1 MSFYTALTGLNAAS
15 AQLGVSSNNIAN
27 VGTIG
32 FKKSRAQF
40 GDIFATSPLQKN
52 SSVVGQGV
60 NLKEISQVFS
70 QGNIV
75 NSANSLDLA
84 VSGQGFFALK
94 PNLTSNQTVYTR
106 NGGFSVNNDR
116 YVVDSVGQFLQV
128 FPVNEDGSV
137 TSTSIDAAGS
147 LQLPETSGEPK
158 ASSQLLLGVNL
169 PADAEIIPER
179 AIFTSGQANYE
190 FDRDDPETYNKS
202 TSITVFDSLGNASIA
217 TIYYYKTQNAT
228 VNDPTNKWQT
238 RIFIGDRE
246 IEPALLKAKNDK
258 NEVLYINKFGQL
270 SADPAAVDPTFNPNA
285 AHPKYALDEQKS
297 QVASQAGAWTGGFM
311 QNGADFGSTDLV
323 PITVTGLSEVA
334 DAALS
339 AAAAAANPPIDRPTI
354 AENGGLSGQD
364 LFRVSVDG
372 SNFVDVS
379 LDLDATESS
388 QLNGAGLANAITLAL
403 NDQLGDEKFF
413 DFSSPSD
420 RAFAITTINDEGVAV
435 DPPYVVKFDVPA
447 DKTATT
453 MLPSDIVDAINL
465 AMESTIVTP
474 AAGGN
479 PAVTLADQLTV
490 SYNIRER
497 AIQFKPSSSEFD
509 DEVSQIR
516 VTGWNLANPDAA
528 PDDAG
533 ELDGSAAENLVLG
546 FGATSETISVGASV
560 TLGAFLSDAL
570 VPNGDFRLDPDQ
582 QRSGIKV
589 EYLRDERRFV
599 FKSGTT
605 GEASTI
611 DIQPLYRYLD
621 NDGNPTGD
629 VVPVDL
635 VNELLEAT
643 PLAIG
648 LANVRAGQVLGFAE
662 EVADEILVSSGTGLP
677 GIPAI
682 TTGSRTGV
690 DTSGTFPITFQDNVI
705 SVTVDGVDGKITIP
719 PGAYTGDTFAAEVQ
733 NRVNLIQTEDG
744 RKVSGVKVRFDID
757 AQRFTFTSGTASRD
771 SFINV
776 NGHPNFGLAVTTQE
790 RGDVPDVTI
799 LQQARDVDGNP
810 IFVDGDGNETIVP
823 IEGTPNWVPVY
834 LDKGELTF
842 DTSGRLISPKEG
854 AAYTPFDP
862 QNGSD
867 PIVLNVDYGT
877 NSTQFS
883 QPFSVLSLS
892 QDGFPSGKLDGLDID
907 SSGVVR
913 ANYTNGQQVALGKII
928 LTNFANPNGL
938 KQIGDANYLETTNSG
953 QPTLGEAGGDGFG
966 SIQAGAL
973 ERANVD
979 LTEELVELITAQRNF
994 QANAK
999 AIETSST
1006 LTQTIINIRN

>member
-60 NLKEISQVFS
+60 NLKEISQVFT

-169 PADAEIIPER
+169 PADAEIIPKR
-179 AIFTSGQANYE
+179 DIFTSGQANYE
-190 FDRDDPETYNKS
+190 FDRNDPETYNKS

-228 VNDPTNKWQT
+228 VDDPTNKWQT

-285 AHPKYALDEQKS
+285 AHPKYALDDQKTQVPS
-297 QVASQAGAWTGGFM
+297 QSGSWTGGFM

-323 PITVTGLSEVA
+323 PITVTG
-334 DAALS
+334 DGPNNAATS
-339 AAAAAANPPIDRPTI
+339 ATDP
-354 AENGGLSGQD
+354 LSGQD
-364 LFRVSVDG
+364 LFRVSIDG
-372 SNFVDVS
+372 SNYVNVS
-379 LDLDATESS
+379 LPINAGDTQA
-388 QLNGAGLANAITLAL
+388 LNGSGLANAISLAL
-403 NDQLGDEKFF
+403 NDQFGDERFF
-413 DFSSPSD
+413 DFSNATD
-420 RAFAITTINDEGVAV
+420 RAFRITTVDENGVET
-435 DPPYVVKFDVPA
+435 PHVVQIDIP
-447 DKTATT
+447 DGKTATT
-453 MLPSDIVDAINL
+453 MLPSDIVAAIKAEMDTIALGDGTGDSLGDRL
-465 AMESTIVTP
+465 A
-474 AAGGN
+474 
-479 PAVTLADQLTV
+479 V

-509 DEVSQIR
+509 DDISQIR
-516 VTGWNLANPDAA
+516 VTGWDAA
-528 PDDAG
+528 TA
-533 ELDGSAAENLVLG
+533 SATENLVLG
-546 FGATSETISVGASV
+546 FGTTSETIAVGASV

-582 QRSGIKV
+582 QRSGIDV

-599 FKSGTT
+599 FYSGTT

-611 DIQPLYRYLD
+611 EIEPLYRFFQ
-621 NDGNPTGD
+621 DGDAAGQPTGE
-629 VVPVDL
+629 VVP
-635 VNELLEAT
+635 LEQVEAA
-643 PLAIG
+643 LAAG
-648 LANVRAGQVLGFAE
+648 TAALANVRAGQVLGFAE
-662 EVADEILVSSGTGLP
+662 EVADEILVRAGTGLP
-677 GIPAI
+677 GVPAI
-682 TTGSRTGV
+682 TTGSRSGV
-690 DTSGTFPITFQDNVI
+690 DTSGTFPVTFQDNVI

-719 PGAYTGDTFAAEVQ
+719 PGAYTGDTFAAEVEK
-733 NRVNLIQTEDG
+733 RVNLIETEDG

-776 NGHPNFGLAVTTQE
+776 NGHPNFGLAVTTQS

-799 LQQARDVDGNP
+799 LQQARDEDGNP

-823 IEGTPNWVPVY
+823 IDGTPNWVPVY

>member
-1 MSFYTALTGLNAAS
+1 M
-15 AQLGVSSNNIAN
+15 
-27 VGTIG
+27 
-32 FKKSRAQF
+32 
-40 GDIFATSPLQKN
+40 
-52 SSVVGQGV
+52 
-60 NLKEISQVFS
+60 
-70 QGNIV
+70 
-75 NSANSLDLA
+75 
-84 VSGQGFFALK
+84 
-94 PNLTSNQTVYTR
+94 
-106 NGGFSVNNDR
+106 
-116 YVVDSVGQFLQV
+116 
-128 FPVNEDGSV
+128 
-137 TSTSIDAAGS
+137 
-147 LQLPETSGEPK
+147 
-158 ASSQLLLGVNL
+158 NL

-228 VNDPTNKWQT
+228 VTDPTNKWQT

-311 QNGADFGSTDLV
+311 QNGADFGSTDLI
-323 PITVTGLSEVA
+323 PISVTGLSETA

-339 AAAAAANPPIDRPTI
+339 VADPTRNTI
-354 AENGGLSGQD
+354 AENGALSGQD

-403 NDQLGDEKFF
+403 NDQFGDEKFF

-420 RAFAITTINDEGVAV
+420 RAFRITTIDENAV
-435 DPPYVVKFDVPA
+435 ETSHVIKIAIPA
-447 DKTATT
+447 NKTATT

-465 AMESTIVTP
+465 AMASTVVVAADP
-474 AAGGN
+474 AAT
-479 PAVTLADQLTV
+479 PPVAEVTLADQMTV

-497 AIQFKPSSSEFD
+497 AIQFKPSGSDFD
-509 DEVSQIR
+509 DDISQIR

-528 PDDAG
+528 PGDAG

-629 VVPVDL
+629 VVPVEL
-635 VNELLEAT
+635 VNDLLQAN
-643 PLAIG
+643 PLDIG

-677 GIPAI
+677 GVPAI

-690 DTSGTFPITFQDNVI
+690 DTSGTFRSPFRT
-705 SVTVDGVDGKITIP
+705 
-719 PGAYTGDTFAAEVQ
+719 
-733 NRVNLIQTEDG
+733 
-744 RKVSGVKVRFDID
+744 
-757 AQRFTFTSGTASRD
+757 TS
-771 SFINV
+771 
-776 NGHPNFGLAVTTQE
+776 
-790 RGDVPDVTI
+790 
-799 LQQARDVDGNP
+799 
-810 IFVDGDGNETIVP
+810 
-823 IEGTPNWVPVY
+823 
-834 LDKGELTF
+834 
-842 DTSGRLISPKEG
+842 
-854 AAYTPFDP
+854 
-862 QNGSD
+862 
-867 PIVLNVDYGT
+867 
-877 NSTQFS
+877 
-883 QPFSVLSLS
+883 
-892 QDGFPSGKLDGLDID
+892 FPSRWMEWTGKLLFPL
-907 SSGVVR
+907 
-913 ANYTNGQQVALGKII
+913 ALTPAIP
-928 LTNFANPNGL
+928 LPRRCR
-938 KQIGDANYLETTNSG
+938 IG
-953 QPTLGEAGGDGFG
+953 
-966 SIQAGAL
+966 
-973 ERANVD
+973 
-979 LTEELVELITAQRNF
+979 
-994 QANAK
+994 
-999 AIETSST
+999 
-1006 LTQTIINIRN
+1006 

>member
-60 NLKEISQVFS
+60 NLKEISQVFT

-169 PADAEIIPER
+169 PADAEIIPKR
-179 AIFTSGQANYE
+179 DIFTSGQANYE
-190 FDRDDPETYNKS
+190 FDRNDPETYNKS

-228 VNDPTNKWQT
+228 VDDPTNKWQT

-285 AHPKYALDEQKS
+285 AHPKYALDDQKTQVPS
-297 QVASQAGAWTGGFM
+297 QSGSWTGGFM

-323 PITVTGLSEVA
+323 PITVTGNGPNN
-334 DAALS
+334 AATS
-339 AAAAAANPPIDRPTI
+339 ATDP
-354 AENGGLSGQD
+354 LSGQD
-364 LFRVSVDG
+364 LFRVSIDG
-372 SNFVDVS
+372 SNYVDIS
-379 LDLDATESS
+379 LPINAGDTQA
-388 QLNGAGLANAITLAL
+388 LNGSGLANAISLAL
-403 NDQLGDEKFF
+403 NDQFGDERFF
-413 DFSSPSD
+413 DFSNATD
-420 RAFAITTINDEGVAV
+420 RAFRITTVDENGVET
-435 DPPYVVKFDVPA
+435 PHVVQIDIP
-447 DKTATT
+447 DGKTATT
-453 MLPSDIVDAINL
+453 MLPSDIVAAIKTQMDTIALGDGTGDSLGDRL
-465 AMESTIVTP
+465 A
-474 AAGGN
+474 
-479 PAVTLADQLTV
+479 V

-509 DEVSQIR
+509 DDISQIR
-516 VTGWNLANPDAA
+516 VTGWDAA
-528 PDDAG
+528 TA
-533 ELDGSAAENLVLG
+533 SATENLVLG
-546 FGATSETISVGASV
+546 FGATSETIAVGASV

-582 QRSGIKV
+582 QRSGIDV

-599 FKSGTT
+599 FYSGTT

-611 DIQPLYRYLD
+611 EIEPLYRFFQ
-621 NDGNPTGD
+621 DGDAAGQPTGE
-629 VVPVDL
+629 VVP
-635 VNELLEAT
+635 LEQVEAA
-643 PLAIG
+643 LAAG
-648 LANVRAGQVLGFAE
+648 TAALANVRAGQVLGFAE
-662 EVADEILVSSGTGLP
+662 EVADEILVRAGTGLP
-677 GIPAI
+677 GVPAI
-682 TTGSRTGV
+682 TTGSRSGV
-690 DTSGTFPITFQDNVI
+690 DTSGTFPVTFQDNVI

-719 PGAYTGDTFAAEVQ
+719 PGAYTGDTFAAEVEK
-733 NRVNLIQTEDG
+733 RVNLIETEDG

-776 NGHPNFGLAVTTQE
+776 NGHPNFGLAVTAQS

-799 LQQARDVDGNP
+799 LQQARDEDGNP

-823 IEGTPNWVPVY
+823 IDGTPNWVPVY

>member
-60 NLKEISQVFS
+60 NLKEISQVFT

-169 PADAEIIPER
+169 PADAEIIPKR
-179 AIFTSGQANYE
+179 DIFTSGQANYE
-190 FDRDDPETYNKS
+190 FDRNDPETYNKS

-228 VNDPTNKWQT
+228 VDDPTNKWQT

-285 AHPKYALDEQKS
+285 AHPKYALDDQKTQVPS
-297 QVASQAGAWTGGFM
+297 QSGSWTGGFM

-323 PITVTGLSEVA
+323 PITVTGDSP
-334 DAALS
+334 DNAATS
-339 AAAAAANPPIDRPTI
+339 ATDP
-354 AENGGLSGQD
+354 LSGQD
-364 LFRVSVDG
+364 LFRVSIDG
-372 SNFVDVS
+372 SNYVDVS
-379 LDLDATESS
+379 LPINAGDTQA
-388 QLNGAGLANAITLAL
+388 LNGSGLANAISLAL
-403 NDQLGDEKFF
+403 NDQFGDERFF
-413 DFSSPSD
+413 DFSNATD
-420 RAFAITTINDEGVAV
+420 RAFRITTVDENGVET
-435 DPPYVVKFDVPA
+435 PHVVQIDIP
-447 DKTATT
+447 DGKTATT
-453 MLPSDIVDAINL
+453 MLPSDIVDAIKAQMDTIDLGDGTGDSLGDRL
-465 AMESTIVTP
+465 A
-474 AAGGN
+474 
-479 PAVTLADQLTV
+479 V

-509 DEVSQIR
+509 DDISQIR
-516 VTGWNLANPDAA
+516 VTGWDAA
-528 PDDAG
+528 TA
-533 ELDGSAAENLVLG
+533 SATENLVLG
-546 FGATSETISVGASV
+546 FGATSETIAVGASV

-582 QRSGIKV
+582 QRSGIDV

-599 FKSGTT
+599 FYSGTT

-611 DIQPLYRYLD
+611 EIEPLYRFFQ
-621 NDGNPTGD
+621 DGDAAGQPTGE
-629 VVPVDL
+629 VVP
-635 VNELLEAT
+635 LEQVEAA
-643 PLAIG
+643 LAAG
-648 LANVRAGQVLGFAE
+648 TAALANVRAGQVLGFAE
-662 EVADEILVSSGTGLP
+662 EVADEILVRAGTGLP
-677 GIPAI
+677 GVPAI
-682 TTGSRTGV
+682 TTGSRSGV
-690 DTSGTFPITFQDNVI
+690 DTSGTFPVTFQDNVI

-719 PGAYTGDTFAAEVQ
+719 PGAYTGDTFAAEVEK
-733 NRVNLIQTEDG
+733 RVNLIETEDG

-776 NGHPNFGLAVTTQE
+776 NGHPNFGLAVTTQS

-799 LQQARDVDGNP
+799 LQQARDEDGNP

-823 IEGTPNWVPVY
+823 IDGTPNWVPVY

>member
-1 MSFYTALTGLNAAS
+1 LNAAS

-60 NLKEISQVFS
+60 NLKEISQVFT

-169 PADAEIIPER
+169 PADAEIIPKR
-179 AIFTSGQANYE
+179 DIFTSGQANYE
-190 FDRDDPETYNKS
+190 FDRNDPDTYNKS

-228 VNDPTNKWQT
+228 VDDPTNKWQT

-285 AHPKYALDEQKS
+285 AHPKYSLDDQKTQVPS
-297 QVASQAGAWTGGFM
+297 QTGSWTGGFM

-323 PITVTGLSEVA
+323 PLTITGNAPDNTA
-334 DAALS
+334 TAATD
-339 AAAAAANPPIDRPTI
+339 P
-354 AENGGLSGQD
+354 LSGQD
-364 LFRVSVDG
+364 LFRVSIDG
-372 SNFVDVS
+372 SNYVNVS
-379 LDLDATESS
+379 LPISAGETTT
-388 QLNGAGLANAITLAL
+388 LNGSGLANAISLAL
-403 NDQLGDEKFF
+403 NDQFGDERFF
-413 DFSSPSD
+413 DFSSTTDKSFRVTTVD
-420 RAFAITTINDEGVAV
+420 DNLTESSYVITID
-435 DPPYVVKFDVPA
+435 PA
-447 DKTATT
+447 DVGKTDTT
-453 MLPSDIVDAINL
+453 MLPADIVAAVSAQLAQTPVDA
-465 AMESTIVTP
+465 
-474 AAGGN
+474 
-479 PAVTLADQLTV
+479 ADPDGEKLGDRLSV

-497 AIQFKPSSSEFD
+497 AIQFKPASSAND
-509 DEVSQIR
+509 KDVSQIR
-516 VTGWNLANPDAA
+516 ITGWDTTLNNGNGGAT
-528 PDDAG
+528 
-533 ELDGSAAENLVLG
+533 ENLILG
-546 FGATSETISVGASV
+546 FGATSETIAVGASV
-560 TLGAFLSDAL
+560 TLGAYLSDAL

-582 QRSGIKV
+582 QRSGIDV

-599 FKSGTT
+599 FYSGTT

-611 DIQPLYRYLD
+611 EIEPLYRFLV
-621 NDGNPTGD
+621 DGEPTGE
-629 VVPVDL
+629 VVP
-635 VNELLEAT
+635 LEQVEE
-643 PLAIG
+643 AIAAGTAG

-662 EVADEILVSSGTGLP
+662 EVADEILVKSGTGLA

-690 DTSGTFPITFQDNVI
+690 DTSGTFPVTFQDNVI

-719 PGAYTGDTFAAEVQ
+719 PGAYTGDTFAAEVEK
-733 NRVNLIQTEDG
+733 RVNLIETEDG

-757 AQRFTFTSGTASRD
+757 AQRFSFTSGTASRD

-776 NGHPNFGLAVTTQE
+776 NGHPNFGLSATTQS

-799 LQQARDVDGNP
+799 LQQARDEDGNP

-823 IEGTPNWVPVY
+823 IDGTPNWVPVY

-1006 LTQTIINIRN
+1006 LTQTIINIRS

>member
-60 NLKEISQVFS
+60 NLKEISQVFT

-169 PADAEIIPER
+169 PADAEIIPKR
-179 AIFTSGQANYE
+179 DIFTSGQANYE
-190 FDRDDPETYNKS
+190 FDRNDPDTYNKS

-228 VNDPTNKWQT
+228 VDDPTNKWQT

-285 AHPKYALDEQKS
+285 AHPKYSLDDQKTQVPS
-297 QVASQAGAWTGGFM
+297 QTGSWTGGFM

-323 PITVTGLSEVA
+323 PLTITGNAPDNTA
-334 DAALS
+334 TAATD
-339 AAAAAANPPIDRPTI
+339 P
-354 AENGGLSGQD
+354 LSGQD
-364 LFRVSVDG
+364 LFRVSIDG
-372 SNFVDVS
+372 SNYVNVS
-379 LDLDATESS
+379 LPISAGETTT
-388 QLNGAGLANAITLAL
+388 LNGSGLANAISLAL
-403 NDQLGDEKFF
+403 NDQFGDERFF
-413 DFSSPSD
+413 DFSSTTDKSFRVTTVD
-420 RAFAITTINDEGVAV
+420 DNLTESSYVITID
-435 DPPYVVKFDVPA
+435 PA
-447 DKTATT
+447 DVGKTDTT
-453 MLPSDIVDAINL
+453 MLPADIVAAVSAQLAQTPVDA
-465 AMESTIVTP
+465 
-474 AAGGN
+474 
-479 PAVTLADQLTV
+479 ADPDGEKLGDRLSV

-497 AIQFKPSSSEFD
+497 AIQFKPASSAND
-509 DEVSQIR
+509 KDVSQIR
-516 VTGWNLANPDAA
+516 ITGWDTTLNNGNGGAT
-528 PDDAG
+528 
-533 ELDGSAAENLVLG
+533 ENLILG
-546 FGATSETISVGASV
+546 FGATSETIAVGASV
-560 TLGAFLSDAL
+560 TLGAYLSDAL

-582 QRSGIKV
+582 QRSGIDV

-599 FKSGTT
+599 FYSGTT

-611 DIQPLYRYLD
+611 EIEPLYRFLV
-621 NDGNPTGD
+621 DGEPTGE
-629 VVPVDL
+629 VVP
-635 VNELLEAT
+635 LEQVEE
-643 PLAIG
+643 AIAAGTAG

-662 EVADEILVSSGTGLP
+662 EVADEILVKSGTGLA

-690 DTSGTFPITFQDNVI
+690 DTSGTFPVTFQDNVI

-719 PGAYTGDTFAAEVQ
+719 PGAYTGDTFAAEVEK
-733 NRVNLIQTEDG
+733 RVNLIETEDG

-757 AQRFTFTSGTASRD
+757 AQRFSFTSGTASRD

-776 NGHPNFGLAVTTQE
+776 NGHPNFGLSATTQS

-799 LQQARDVDGNP
+799 LQQARDEDGNP

-823 IEGTPNWVPVY
+823 IDGTPNWVPVY

-1006 LTQTIINIRN
+1006 LTQTIINIRS

>member
-60 NLKEISQVFS
+60 NLKEISQVFT

-169 PADAEIIPER
+169 PADAEIIPKR
-179 AIFTSGQANYE
+179 DIFASGQANYE
-190 FDRDDPETYNKS
+190 FDRNDPETYNKS

-228 VNDPTNKWQT
+228 VDDPTNKWQT

-285 AHPKYALDEQKS
+285 AHPKYALDDQKTQVPS
-297 QVASQAGAWTGGFM
+297 QSGNWTGGFM

-323 PITVTGLSEVA
+323 PISVTG
-334 DAALS
+334 DGPNNAATS
-339 AAAAAANPPIDRPTI
+339 ATDP
-354 AENGGLSGQD
+354 LSGQD
-364 LFRVSVDG
+364 LFRVSIDG
-372 SNFVDVS
+372 SNYVNVS
-379 LDLDATESS
+379 LPISAGET
-388 QLNGAGLANAITLAL
+388 QALNGSGLANAISLAL
-403 NDQLGDEKFF
+403 NDQFGDERFF
-413 DFSSPSD
+413 DFTNTTD
-420 RAFAITTINDEGVAV
+420 RAFRITTVDENGVET
-435 DPPYVVKFDVPA
+435 PHVVQIDIP
-447 DKTATT
+447 DGKTATT
-453 MLPSDIVDAINL
+453 MLPADIVDAIKAQMDTIDLGDGTGDSLGDRL
-465 AMESTIVTP
+465 A
-474 AAGGN
+474 
-479 PAVTLADQLTV
+479 V

-509 DEVSQIR
+509 DDISQIR
-516 VTGWNLANPDAA
+516 VTGWDTATAA
-528 PDDAG
+528 AT
-533 ELDGSAAENLVLG
+533 ENLVLG
-546 FGATSETISVGASV
+546 FGATSETIAVGASV

-582 QRSGIKV
+582 QRSGIDV

-599 FKSGTT
+599 FFSGTT

-611 DIQPLYRYLD
+611 EIEPLYRFFQ
-621 NDGNPTGD
+621 DGDAVGQPTGD
-629 VVPVDL
+629 VVP
-635 VNELLEAT
+635 LEQVEAA
-643 PLAIG
+643 LAAG
-648 LANVRAGQVLGFAE
+648 TAALSNVRAGQVLGFAE
-662 EVADEILVSSGTGLP
+662 EVADEILVRAGTGLP
-677 GIPAI
+677 GVPAI
-682 TTGSRTGV
+682 TTGSRSGV
-690 DTSGTFPITFQDNVI
+690 DTSGTFPVTFQDNVI

-719 PGAYTGDTFAAEVQ
+719 PGAYTGDTFAAEVEK
-733 NRVNLIQTEDG
+733 RVNLIETEDG

-776 NGHPNFGLAVTTQE
+776 NGHPNFGLAVTTQS

-799 LQQARDVDGNP
+799 LQQARDEDGNP

-823 IEGTPNWVPVY
+823 IDGTPNWVPVY

>member
-60 NLKEISQVFS
+60 NLKEISQVFT

-169 PADAEIIPER
+169 PADAEIIPQRE
-179 AIFTSGQANYE
+179 IFASGQANYE
-190 FDRDDPETYNKS
+190 FDRNDPETYNKS

-228 VNDPTNKWQT
+228 VDDPSNKWQT

-270 SADPAAVDPTFNPNA
+270 SADPAALDPTFNPNA
-285 AHPKYALDEQKS
+285 AHPKYALDDQRV
-297 QVASQAGAWTGGFM
+297 QVPSQAGTWTGGFM

-323 PITVTGLSEVA
+323 PITVTGA
-334 DAALS
+334 PPNNAATS
-339 AAAAAANPPIDRPTI
+339 ATDP
-354 AENGGLSGQD
+354 LSGQD
-364 LFRVSVDG
+364 LFRVSIDG
-372 SNFVDVS
+372 SNYVNVS
-379 LDLDATESS
+379 LPLNAGETQE
-388 QLNGAGLANAITLAL
+388 LNGSGLANAISLAL
-403 NDQLGDEKFF
+403 NDQFGDERFF
-413 DFSSPSD
+413 DFSDVDD
-420 RAFAITTINDEGVAV
+420 RAFRITTIDENGVETPRV
-435 DPPYVVKFDVPA
+435 ILIDIPA
-447 DKTATT
+447 GKTPTT
-453 MLPSDIVDAINL
+453 MLPSDIVNAVNA
-465 AMESTIVTP
+465 AMDGVTVP
-474 AAGGN
+474 DGAGGTEPLSN
-479 PAVTLADQLTV
+479 QVTVA
-490 SYNIRER
+490 YNIRER
-497 AIQFKPSSSEFD
+497 ALQFKPAASEFD
-509 DEVSQIR
+509 DDVSQIR
-516 VTGWNLANPDAA
+516 VTGWSLTDAA
-528 PDDAG
+528 NADATDQAT
-533 ELDGSAAENLVLG
+533 LAGSAVENLVLG
-546 FGATSETISVGASV
+546 FGATSETIAVGASV
-560 TLGAFLSDAL
+560 TLGAFLSDGL

-582 QRSGIKV
+582 QRAGIDV

-599 FKSGTT
+599 FYSGTT

-611 DIQPLYRYLD
+611 EIEPLYRFFQ
-621 NDGNPTGD
+621 DGDAPNQPTGE
-629 VVPVDL
+629 VVPREQV
-635 VNELLEAT
+635 EAA
-643 PLAIG
+643 LANNTAA
-648 LANVRAGQVLGFAE
+648 LANVRAGQVLGFAD
-662 EVADEILVSSGTGLP
+662 EVADEILERFGTGLP
-677 GIPAI
+677 GVPAI
-682 TTGSRTGV
+682 TTGSRSGV
-690 DTSGTFPITFQDNVI
+690 DTSGTFPVTFQDNVV

-719 PGAYTGDTFAAEVQ
+719 PGAYTGDTFAAEVEK
-733 NRVNLIQTEDG
+733 RVNLIETEDG

-776 NGHPNFGLAVTTQE
+776 NGHPNFGLAVTTQS

-799 LQQARDVDGNP
+799 LQQARDDDGNP

>member
-179 AIFTSGQANYE
+179 EIFASGQANYE
-190 FDRDDPETYNKS
+190 FDRNDPETYNKS

-311 QNGADFGSTDLV
+311 QNGADFGSTDLI
-323 PITVTGLSEVA
+323 PITVTGLSETA

-339 AAAAAANPPIDRPTI
+339 VADPTRNTI
-354 AENGGLSGQD
+354 AENGALSGQD

-388 QLNGAGLANAITLAL
+388 QLNGAGLANAVTLAL
-403 NDQLGDEKFF
+403 NDQFGDEKFF

-420 RAFAITTINDEGVAV
+420 RAFRITTIDENAV
-435 DPPYVVKFDVPA
+435 ETSHVVKIAIPA

-465 AMESTIVTP
+465 AMAGTVVVAADPDATP
-474 AAGGN
+474 PVAE
-479 PAVTLADQLTV
+479 VTLADQMTV

-497 AIQFKPSSSEFD
+497 AIQFKPSGSDFD
-509 DEVSQIR
+509 DDISQIR

-528 PDDAG
+528 PGDAG

-629 VVPVDL
+629 VVPVEL
-635 VNELLEAT
+635 VNDLLQAT
-643 PLAIG
+643 PLDIG

-662 EVADEILVSSGTGLP
+662 EVADEILVRTGTGLP
-677 GIPAI
+677 GIPAV

-690 DTSGTFPITFQDNVI
+690 DTSGTFPVTFQDNVI

-776 NGHPNFGLAVTTQE
+776 NGHPNFGLAVTTQS

-799 LQQARDVDGNP
+799 LQQARDEDGNP

-823 IEGTPNWVPVY
+823 IDGTPNWVPVY

>member
-60 NLKEISQVFS
+60 NLKEISQVFT

-116 YVVDSVGQFLQV
+116 NVVDSVGQFLQV

-169 PADAEIIPER
+169 PADAEIIPKR
-179 AIFTSGQANYE
+179 DIFTSGQANYE
-190 FDRDDPETYNKS
+190 FDRNDPDTYNKS

-228 VNDPTNKWQT
+228 VDDPTNKWQT

-285 AHPKYALDEQKS
+285 AHPKYSLDDQKTQVPS
-297 QVASQAGAWTGGFM
+297 QTGSWTGGFM
-311 QNGADFGSTDLV
+311 QNGADFGSTDLI
-323 PITVTGLSEVA
+323 PLTITGDAPDNTATGA
-334 DAALS
+334 TD
-339 AAAAAANPPIDRPTI
+339 P
-354 AENGGLSGQD
+354 LSGQD
-364 LFRVSVDG
+364 LFRVSIDG
-372 SNFVDVS
+372 SNYVNVS
-379 LDLDATESS
+379 LPISAGETTT
-388 QLNGAGLANAITLAL
+388 LNGSGLANAISLAL
-403 NDQLGDEKFF
+403 NDQLGDERFF
-413 DFSSPSD
+413 DFSSATDKSFRVTTVD
-420 RAFAITTINDEGVAV
+420 DNLTESSYVITID
-435 DPPYVVKFDVPA
+435 PA
-447 DKTATT
+447 DVGKTDTT
-453 MLPSDIVDAINL
+453 MLPADIVAAVKAQLALTPVDAND
-465 AMESTIVTP
+465 P
-474 AAGGN
+474 AGEKLGDR
-479 PAVTLADQLTV
+479 LSV

-497 AIQFKPSSSEFD
+497 AIQFKPASSAND
-509 DEVSQIR
+509 KDVSQIR
-516 VTGWNLANPDAA
+516 ITGWDTSLNGGN
-528 PDDAG
+528 G
-533 ELDGSAAENLVLG
+533 GAAENLILG
-546 FGATSETISVGASV
+546 FGATSETIAVGASV
-560 TLGAFLSDAL
+560 TLGAYLSDAL

-582 QRSGIKV
+582 QRSGIDV

-599 FKSGTT
+599 FYSGTT

-611 DIQPLYRYLD
+611 EIEPLYRFLD
-621 NDGNPTGD
+621 ANGDPTGD
-629 VVPVDL
+629 VVP
-635 VNELLEAT
+635 LEQVEA
-643 PLAIG
+643 AIAAG
-648 LANVRAGQVLGFAE
+648 TAALANVRAGQVLGFAE
-662 EVADEILVSSGTGLP
+662 EVADEILVKAGTGLA
-677 GIPAI
+677 GIPAV

-690 DTSGTFPITFQDNVI
+690 DTSGTFPVTFQDNVI

-719 PGAYTGDTFAAEVQ
+719 PGAYTGDTFAAEVER
-733 NRVNLIQTEDG
+733 RVNLIETEDG

-757 AQRFTFTSGTASRD
+757 AQRFSFTSGTASRD

-776 NGHPNFGLAVTTQE
+776 NGHPNFGLATTTQS
-790 RGDVPDVTI
+790 RGDVPNVTI
-799 LQQARDVDGNP
+799 LQQARDEDGNP

-823 IEGTPNWVPVY
+823 IDGTPNWVPVY

-1006 LTQTIINIRN
+1006 LTQTIINIRS

>member
-60 NLKEISQVFS
+60 NLKEISQVFT

-169 PADAEIIPER
+169 PADAEIIPKRE
-179 AIFTSGQANYE
+179 IFTSGQANYE
-190 FDRDDPETYNKS
+190 FDRNDPETYNKS

-228 VNDPTNKWQT
+228 VDDPTNKWQT

-285 AHPKYALDEQKS
+285 AHPKFALDDQKTQVPS
-297 QVASQAGAWTGGFM
+297 QSGSWTGGFM

-323 PITVTGLSEVA
+323 PITVTG
-334 DAALS
+334 DGPNNAATS
-339 AAAAAANPPIDRPTI
+339 ATDP
-354 AENGGLSGQD
+354 LSGQD
-364 LFRVSVDG
+364 LFRVSIDG
-372 SNFVDVS
+372 SNYVNVS
-379 LDLDATESS
+379 LPLEAGETQ
-388 QLNGAGLANAITLAL
+388 QLNGSGLANAISLAL
-403 NDQLGDEKFF
+403 NDQFGDERFF
-413 DFSSPSD
+413 DFSDPDD
-420 RAFAITTINDEGVAV
+420 RAFRMTTIDENGVETNRV
-435 DPPYVVKFDVPA
+435 ILISIPA
-447 DKTATT
+447 GKTATT
-453 MLPSDIVDAINL
+453 MLPSDIVTAINT
-465 AMESTIVTP
+465 AMAGVTVP
-474 AAGGN
+474 NGSGGTE
-479 PAVTLADQLTV
+479 PLSDQISV
-490 SYNIRER
+490 AYNIRER
-497 AIQFKPSSSEFD
+497 AIQFKPAGSEFD
-509 DEVSQIR
+509 DDVSQIR
-516 VTGWNLANPDAA
+516 VTGWSLANSANADPTDQTTL
-528 PDDAG
+528 AG
-533 ELDGSAAENLVLG
+533 TASENLVLG
-546 FGATSETISVGASV
+546 FGATSETESVGASV

-582 QRSGIKV
+582 QRSGIDV

-599 FKSGTT
+599 FYSGTT

-611 DIQPLYRYLD
+611 DIEPLYRFLV
-621 NDGNPTGD
+621 DGAPTGD
-629 VVPVDL
+629 IVP
-635 VNELLEAT
+635 LEQVETA
-643 PLAIG
+643 LAAG
-648 LANVRAGQVLGFAE
+648 TAALANVRAGQVLGFAQ
-662 EVADEILVSSGTGLP
+662 EVADEILTRTGTGLP
-677 GIPAI
+677 GVPAV

-690 DTSGTFPITFQDNVI
+690 DTSGTFPVTFQDNEI

-719 PGAYTGDTFAAEVQ
+719 PGAYTGDTFAAEVEK
-733 NRVNLIQTEDG
+733 RVNLIETEDG

-757 AQRFTFTSGTASRD
+757 TQRFTFTSGTASRS

-790 RGDVPDVTI
+790 RGDVPDVTN
-799 LQQARDVDGNP
+799 LQQARDEDGNP

-823 IEGTPNWVPVY
+823 IDGNPKWVPVY

>member
-1 MSFYTALTGLNAAS
+1 MSPS
-15 AQLGVSSNNIAN
+15 
-27 VGTIG
+27 
-32 FKKSRAQF
+32 
-40 GDIFATSPLQKN
+40 
-52 SSVVGQGV
+52 
-60 NLKEISQVFS
+60 
-70 QGNIV
+70 
-75 NSANSLDLA
+75 
-84 VSGQGFFALK
+84 
-94 PNLTSNQTVYTR
+94 
-106 NGGFSVNNDR
+106 
-116 YVVDSVGQFLQV
+116 
-128 FPVNEDGSV
+128 
-137 TSTSIDAAGS
+137 TST
-147 LQLPETSGEPK
+147 
-158 ASSQLLLGVNL
+158 
-169 PADAEIIPER
+169 
-179 AIFTSGQANYE
+179 
-190 FDRDDPETYNKS
+190 
-202 TSITVFDSLGNASIA
+202 
-217 TIYYYKTQNAT
+217 
-228 VNDPTNKWQT
+228 
-238 RIFIGDRE
+238 
-246 IEPALLKAKNDK
+246 
-258 NEVLYINKFGQL
+258 
-270 SADPAAVDPTFNPNA
+270 
-285 AHPKYALDEQKS
+285 
-297 QVASQAGAWTGGFM
+297 
-311 QNGADFGSTDLV
+311 
-323 PITVTGLSEVA
+323 
-334 DAALS
+334 
-339 AAAAAANPPIDRPTI
+339 
-354 AENGGLSGQD
+354 
-364 LFRVSVDG
+364 
-372 SNFVDVS
+372 
-379 LDLDATESS
+379 ATESS

-403 NDQLGDEKFF
+403 NDQFGDEKFF

-420 RAFAITTINDEGVAV
+420 RAFRSPPLMKMRSETSHVIKIAI
-435 DPPYVVKFDVPA
+435 PA

-465 AMESTIVTP
+465 AMASTIVTP
-474 AAGGN
+474 AAGGD
-479 PAVTLADQLTV
+479 PAVTLADQMTV

-497 AIQFKPSSSEFD
+497 AIQFKPASSEFD
-509 DEVSQIR
+509 DDISQIR
-516 VTGWNLANPDAA
+516 VTGWNLANPDAEPGA
-528 PDDAG
+528 DG
-533 ELDGSAAENLVLG
+533 ELAGSAGENLVLG

-621 NDGNPTGD
+621 CGPTGD

-635 VNELLEAT
+635 VNELLQQRT
-643 PLAIG
+643 PVDIG

-690 DTSGTFPITFQDNVI
+690 DTSGTFPVTFQDNVI

-744 RKVSGVKVRFDID
+744 RKVSGVEVRFDID

>member
-52 SSVVGQGV
+52 SSVIGQGV

-169 PADAEIIPER
+169 PADAEIIPKR
-179 AIFTSGQANYE
+179 DIFTSGQANYE
-190 FDRDDPETYNKS
+190 FDRNDPDTYNKS

-228 VNDPTNKWQT
+228 VDDPTNKWQT

-270 SADPAAVDPTFNPNA
+270 SADPASVDPTFNPNA
-285 AHPKYALDEQKS
+285 AHPKYALDDQKT
-297 QVASQAGAWTGGFM
+297 QVPSKAGTWTGGFM

-323 PITVTGLSEVA
+323 PITVTGDQPDNTATSA
-334 DAALS
+334 TDA
-339 AAAAAANPPIDRPTI
+339 
-354 AENGGLSGQD
+354 LSGQD
-364 LFRVSVDG
+364 LFRVSIDG
-372 SNFVDVS
+372 SNYVNVS
-379 LDLDATESS
+379 LPINAGETQL
-388 QLNGAGLANAITLAL
+388 LNGAGLANAISLAL
-403 NDQLGDEKFF
+403 NDQFGDERFF
-413 DFSSPSD
+413 DFSDTTD
-420 RAFAITTINDEGVAV
+420 RAFRITTVDENGVET
-435 DPPYVVKFDVPA
+435 PHVVQIDIPA
-447 DKTATT
+447 DKTATS
-453 MLPSDIVDAINL
+453 MLPADIVAAIKRQMDAIDL
-465 AMESTIVTP
+465 GDGTGDSL
-474 AAGGN
+474 GDR
-479 PAVTLADQLTV
+479 LSV

-509 DEVSQIR
+509 DDISQIR
-516 VTGWNLANPDAA
+516 VTGWDPAA
-528 PDDAG
+528 
-533 ELDGSAAENLVLG
+533 GSATENLVLG
-546 FGATSETISVGASV
+546 FGATSETITVGASV
-560 TLGAFLSDAL
+560 TLGAYLSDAL

-582 QRSGIKV
+582 QRSGIDV

-599 FKSGTT
+599 FYSGTT

-611 DIQPLYRYLD
+611 EIEPLYRFLD
-621 NDGNPTGD
+621 ANGDPTGN
-629 VVPVDL
+629 VVPLQDV
-635 VNELLEAT
+635 EEA
-643 PLAIG
+643 LANNTAA

-662 EVADEILVSSGTGLP
+662 EVADEILVKAGTGLS
-677 GIPAI
+677 GIPAV
-682 TTGSRTGV
+682 TTGSRSGV
-690 DTSGTFPITFQDNVI
+690 DTSGTFPVTFQDNVI

-719 PGAYTGDTFAAEVQ
+719 PGAYTGDTFAAEVEK
-733 NRVNLIQTEDG
+733 RVNLIETEDG

-776 NGHPNFGLAVTTQE
+776 NGHPNFGLSATTQA

-799 LQQARDVDGNP
+799 LQQARDEDGNP

-823 IEGTPNWVPVY
+823 IDGAPNWVPVY

-1006 LTQTIINIRN
+1006 LTQTIINIRS

>member
-60 NLKEISQVFS
+60 NLKEISQVFT

-169 PADAEIIPER
+169 PADAEIIPKR
-179 AIFTSGQANYE
+179 DIFTSGQANYE
-190 FDRDDPETYNKS
+190 FDRNDPETYNKS

-228 VNDPTNKWQT
+228 VDDPTNKWQT

-285 AHPKYALDEQKS
+285 AHPKYALDDQKTQVPS
-297 QVASQAGAWTGGFM
+297 QSGSWTGGFM

-323 PITVTGLSEVA
+323 PITVTGNGPNN
-334 DAALS
+334 AATS
-339 AAAAAANPPIDRPTI
+339 ATDP
-354 AENGGLSGQD
+354 LSGQD
-364 LFRVSVDG
+364 LFRVSIDG
-372 SNFVDVS
+372 SNYVNVS
-379 LDLDATESS
+379 LPINAGDTQA
-388 QLNGAGLANAITLAL
+388 LNGSGLANAISLAL
-403 NDQLGDEKFF
+403 NDQFGDERFF
-413 DFSSPSD
+413 DFSNATD
-420 RAFAITTINDEGVAV
+420 RAFRITTVDENGVET
-435 DPPYVVKFDVPA
+435 PHVVQIDIP
-447 DKTATT
+447 DGKTATT
-453 MLPSDIVDAINL
+453 MLPSDIVAAIKAEMDTIALGDGTGDSLGDRL
-465 AMESTIVTP
+465 A
-474 AAGGN
+474 
-479 PAVTLADQLTV
+479 V

-509 DEVSQIR
+509 DDISQIR
-516 VTGWNLANPDAA
+516 VTGWDAA
-528 PDDAG
+528 TA
-533 ELDGSAAENLVLG
+533 SATENLVLG
-546 FGATSETISVGASV
+546 FGTTSETIAVGASV

-582 QRSGIKV
+582 QRSGIDV

-599 FKSGTT
+599 FYSGTT

-611 DIQPLYRYLD
+611 EIEPLYRFFQ
-621 NDGNPTGD
+621 DGDAAGQPTGE
-629 VVPVDL
+629 VVP
-635 VNELLEAT
+635 LEQVEAA
-643 PLAIG
+643 LAAG
-648 LANVRAGQVLGFAE
+648 TAALANVRAGQVLGFAE
-662 EVADEILVSSGTGLP
+662 EVADEILVRAGTGLP
-677 GIPAI
+677 GVPAI
-682 TTGSRTGV
+682 TTGSRSGV
-690 DTSGTFPITFQDNVI
+690 DTSGTFPVTFQDNVI

-719 PGAYTGDTFAAEVQ
+719 PGAYTGDTFAAEVEK
-733 NRVNLIQTEDG
+733 RVNLIETEDG

-776 NGHPNFGLAVTTQE
+776 NGHPNFGLAVTTQS

-799 LQQARDVDGNP
+799 LQQARDEDGNP

-823 IEGTPNWVPVY
+823 IDGTPNWVPVY

>member
-60 NLKEISQVFS
+60 NLKEISQVFT

-169 PADAEIIPER
+169 PADAEIIPKR
-179 AIFTSGQANYE
+179 DIFTSGQANYE
-190 FDRDDPETYNKS
+190 FDRNDPETYNKS

-228 VNDPTNKWQT
+228 VDDPTNKWQT

-285 AHPKYALDEQKS
+285 AHPKYALDDQKTQVPS
-297 QVASQAGAWTGGFM
+297 QSGSWTGGFM

-323 PITVTGLSEVA
+323 PITVTGDSP
-334 DAALS
+334 DNAATS
-339 AAAAAANPPIDRPTI
+339 ATDP
-354 AENGGLSGQD
+354 LSGQD
-364 LFRVSVDG
+364 LFRVSIDG
-372 SNFVDVS
+372 SNYVDVS
-379 LDLDATESS
+379 LPINAGDTQA
-388 QLNGAGLANAITLAL
+388 LNGSGLANAISLAL
-403 NDQLGDEKFF
+403 NDQFGDERFF
-413 DFSSPSD
+413 DFSNATD
-420 RAFAITTINDEGVAV
+420 RAFRITTVDENGVET
-435 DPPYVVKFDVPA
+435 PHVVQIDIP
-447 DKTATT
+447 DGKTATT
-453 MLPSDIVDAINL
+453 MLPSDIVDAIKAQMDTIDLGDGTGDSLGDRL
-465 AMESTIVTP
+465 A
-474 AAGGN
+474 
-479 PAVTLADQLTV
+479 V

-509 DEVSQIR
+509 DDISQIR
-516 VTGWNLANPDAA
+516 VTGWDAA
-528 PDDAG
+528 TA
-533 ELDGSAAENLVLG
+533 SATENLVLG
-546 FGATSETISVGASV
+546 FGATSETIAVGASV

-582 QRSGIKV
+582 QRSGIDV

-599 FKSGTT
+599 FYSGTT

-611 DIQPLYRYLD
+611 EIEPLYRFFQ
-621 NDGNPTGD
+621 DGDAAGQPTGE
-629 VVPVDL
+629 VVP
-635 VNELLEAT
+635 LEQVEAA
-643 PLAIG
+643 LAAG
-648 LANVRAGQVLGFAE
+648 TAALANVRAGQVLGFAE
-662 EVADEILVSSGTGLP
+662 EVADEILVRAGTGLP
-677 GIPAI
+677 GVPAI
-682 TTGSRTGV
+682 TTGSRSGV
-690 DTSGTFPITFQDNVI
+690 DTSGTFPVTFQDNVI

-719 PGAYTGDTFAAEVQ
+719 PGAYTGDTFAAEVEK
-733 NRVNLIQTEDG
+733 RVNLIETEDG

-776 NGHPNFGLAVTTQE
+776 NGHPNFGLAVTTQS

-799 LQQARDVDGNP
+799 LQQARDEDGNP

-823 IEGTPNWVPVY
+823 IDGTPNWVPVY

-1006 LTQTIINIRN
+1006 LTQTIINIRS